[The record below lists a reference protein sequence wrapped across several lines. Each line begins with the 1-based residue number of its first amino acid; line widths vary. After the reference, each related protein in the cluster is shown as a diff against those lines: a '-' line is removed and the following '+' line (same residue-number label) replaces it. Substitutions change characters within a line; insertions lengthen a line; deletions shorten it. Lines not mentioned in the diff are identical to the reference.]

1 MKLLSRVNISFC
13 RGAMLV
19 HVVLLYLLIGMPL
32 AHAQDAQAL
41 TARYGALREQLANN
55 PFHRPLYLQSTE
67 TSGSL
72 TGDVYS
78 LIEQPYAVVSPA
90 LQGIGH
96 WCDILIL
103 HLNVK
108 SCHASSGAEEG
119 LLVNIGRKSDQPLAD
134 TYPFDFVYRVVTDS
148 ADYLQVVLSSA
159 QGPFGTSNYRVTL
172 EVVKLDAQRS
182 FLHLSYS
189 YDYGIAAR
197 VAMQGYLATVGRNK
211 VGFSIVGRKADGQ
224 PAYIG
229 DMRGLVE
236 RNAMRYYVAIEA
248 YLGALTTPAPQQ
260 LEKRLSDWYAG
271 IERYPLQLHE
281 IERSEYLSM
290 KRSEVQPQ
298 QVEGSAAAK

>member
-1 MKLLSRVNISFC
+1 
-13 RGAMLV
+13 MLV
-19 HVVLLYLLIGMPL
+19 RAVLLYLLIGMPL

-67 TSGSL
+67 TSDSL

-108 SCHASSGAEEG
+108 SCQASSGAGEG
-119 LLVNIGRKSDQPLAD
+119 LRVNIGRKSDQPLAD
-134 TYPFDFVYRVVTDS
+134 TYQFDFLYRVVSDS

-159 QGPFGTSNYRVTL
+159 QGPLGTSNYRVKL
-172 EVVKLDAQRS
+172 EVVKLDSQRS

-197 VAMQGYLATVGRNK
+197 MAMQGYLATAGRNK

-229 DMRGLVE
+229 NMRGVAE

-298 QVEGSAAAK
+298 QVEGSATAK